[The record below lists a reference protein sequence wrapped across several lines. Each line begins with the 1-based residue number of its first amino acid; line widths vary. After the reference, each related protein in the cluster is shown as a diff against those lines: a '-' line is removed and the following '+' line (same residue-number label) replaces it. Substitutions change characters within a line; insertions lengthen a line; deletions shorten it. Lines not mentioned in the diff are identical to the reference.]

1 MDSRWFKEDRALPKN
16 EQAEAVRESEKAL
29 KASTLL
35 VRRLKLILEDEIQRT
50 YRNEEDYA
58 RDNWQQ
64 VVLASAARRKTL
76 KEVINLLP

>member
-1 MDSRWFKEDRALPKN
+1 VDSRWFKEDRALPKN

>member
-35 VRRLKLILEDEIQRT
+35 VRRLKLILEDEIQKT

-58 RDNWQQ
+58 RDNWHQ

>member
-35 VRRLKLILEDEIQRT
+35 VRRLKLILEDEIQKT

>member
-1 MDSRWFKEDRALPKN
+1 VDSRWFKEDRALPKN

-35 VRRLKLILEDEIQRT
+35 VRRLKLILEDEIQKT